1 MIICFISGSTDMK
14 QVDARNAVNIEY
26 GMISISF
33 RIQCLLLVKEDVMVL
48 YKISNTVEEGMKI
61 LSQKE
66 GKEKIIENAKRI
78 EFSGKDRRLSEGV
91 FLIIAPLEIETG
103 ELCGAGNDKTVIVAD
118 FDDAELPMIYDGG
131 TNKLA
136 DLSLEY
142 REGLITGNEKSRQRV
157 AIYTTKYWQLQKGAC
172 VRNVSI
178 RNVGTGILS
187 ARRKNPT
194 DPGCTAFSVMFDNI
208 TITDFSYRGFD
219 FVSPVRTG
227 NIYRNINIS
236 SGKFI
241 CDSAFYFGYEDHI
254 AEESESDITSLKIYD
269 TIAKCPLVLGGARAL
284 VADEITLDNVKTL
297 DKDFIIW
304 SKSSGSIEKLII
316 KNSKFIPNGNL
327 FKIGSTEFVSMNT
340 LNYLRIGTLDL
351 ENIDNL
357 QDGFKL
363 FDRCEEYSD
372 DFFVKVENY
381 CYSSETS
388 GKILDKFPVSNR
400 IIFLQKGDISYRPCK
415 FYSKISDASG
425 NVKTF
430 TGEQWN

>member
-1 MIICFISGSTDMK
+1 MESI
-14 QVDARNAVNIEY
+14 VDIEY
-26 GMISISF
+26 EMTAVSF
-33 RIQCLLLVKEDVMVL
+33 CIQCLLPIKDDVMVF
-48 YKISNTVEEGMKI
+48 YKLSSAVKEGMEI
-61 LSQKE
+61 LSQKVD
-66 GKEKIIENAKRI
+66 KEKIIKNAEKI

-91 FLIIAPLEIETG
+91 FLIITPLEIETG
-103 ELCGAGNDKTVIVAD
+103 NLCGAGSDKTIIVAD
-118 FDDAELPMIYDGG
+118 FDDDNLPMIYDGG

-142 REGLITGNEKSRQRV
+142 REGLVTGNETSRQRV

-227 NIYRNINIS
+227 NIYNNINIS
-236 SGKFI
+236 SGKYI

-269 TIAKCPLVLGGARAL
+269 TVAKYPLVLGGARAL
-284 VADEITLDNVKTL
+284 VAGEIIFDNVKTNGE
-297 DKDFIIW
+297 DFIIW
-304 SKSSGSIEKLII
+304 SKSSGFIEKLTI
-316 KNSKFIPNGNL
+316 KNSKLMPNGNL

-351 ENIDNL
+351 ENIDCL
-357 QDGFKL
+357 QDEFKL
-363 FDRCEEYSD
+363 FNRCEEYSD
-372 DFFVKVENY
+372 DYFVKVENY
-381 CYSSETS
+381 SYSSETS
-388 GKILDKFPVSNR
+388 EKTLDEFPVSDR
-400 IIFLQKGDISYRPCK
+400 LIFLQKGDMFKRPCK
-415 FYSKISDASG
+415 FYSKKYDEYG
-425 NVKTF
+425 NIKIF
-430 TGEQWN
+430 TGEQWK